1 MGFWGE
7 GGYTAVLTLDCGR
20 GGGQIAMLTE
30 SMMAITRQLSE
41 RQEMLDALQSGAAA
55 KSAAPKGR
63 WR

>member
-1 MGFWGE
+1 
-7 GGYTAVLTLDCGR
+7 
-20 GGGQIAMLTE
+20 MLTE